1 VHWEDYTPRVQLSTR
16 TADKTIVPKMHR
28 EVEME
33 EWLRIGAS
41 IGSILTSMIAAGASI
56 VYWANKRSK
65 RARLE
70 RYLREKREISP
81 DEAFSATR
89 LMADLGMTEAE
100 IFAASVASRHVV
112 RGVRRDRVTGF
123 AAEVLFQYRE
133 NPKGANEATS
143 GSPNLLVSQP
153 GLDRDKSVS
162 LE

>member
-1 VHWEDYTPRVQLSTR
+1 
-16 TADKTIVPKMHR
+16 
-28 EVEME
+28 ME
-33 EWLRIGAS
+33 EWLRIGAN
-41 IGSILTSMIAAGASI
+41 IASILTSIIAAGASI

-65 RARLE
+65 RTRPE
-70 RYLREKREISP
+70 RYLKAKKERSP
-81 DEAFSATR
+81 NDAFSATR

-100 IFAASVASRHVV
+100 IFAA

-133 NPKGANEATS
+133 DSKGANEATT

-153 GLDRDKSVS
+153 GLDLDESVS